1 MTTEQLAVYFI
12 NALLLYKTMRY
23 KFFINRIF
31 QISAFGVFFTLA
43 VAAQTGWLVA
53 QQNKSK
59 GDYNAVFF
67 SNTENGWIGGDGGL
81 IARTT
86 DGGRSWTQTSLG
98 TNDAVN
104 DVYFRGEEKG
114 YALAG
119 ERVFSTTD
127 GGQNWR
133 EERIL
138 RAADYGRAKPEL
150 YSIRFPNKKNG
161 WIVGS
166 VSEGDA
172 VVESLV
178 LHSSDGGQLW
188 RKVRVPTNEELI
200 HLDFVSDERGW
211 IVGANG
217 TILMTDDAGET
228 WRKQLS
234 GTTSTLYHVDFKNS
248 EKGWAVGGKGTI
260 LMTIDGGT
268 NWTKAASGVPGS
280 LLSIEFVNER
290 NGWAV
295 GRGGVILRSDDG
307 GRTWIRQ
314 DSQTKENLFA
324 LFVGKKSNWA
334 VGGKGMI
341 LRYER

>member
-1 MTTEQLAVYFI
+1 MQ
-12 NALLLYKTMRY
+12 Y
-23 KFFINRIF
+23 KFIINRFF
-31 QISAFGVFFTLA
+31 QILVFSVFSTLA
-43 VAAQTGWLVA
+43 VFAQSGWMIA

-59 GDYNAVFF
+59 GDYNTVFF
-67 SNTENGWIGGDGGL
+67 ANSDDGWIGGDNGF

-98 TNDAVN
+98 TKDAVN

-127 GGQNWR
+127 GGGTWR

-200 HLDFVSDERGW
+200 HLDFVNDERGW

-217 TILMTDDAGET
+217 TILMTDDGGES
-228 WRKQLS
+228 WRKQLT
-234 GTTSTLYHVDFKNS
+234 GITVTLYHVDFRNS

-260 LMTIDGGT
+260 LLTTDGGV
-268 NWTKAASGVPGS
+268 NWTKAPSGVTGS
-280 LLSIEFVNER
+280 LLSVEFVNDR

-295 GRGGVILRSDDG
+295 GRAGVVLRSDDG

-314 DSQTKENLFA
+314 DSQTKDNLFA
-324 LFVGKKSNWA
+324 LFAGKKTNWA
-334 VGGKGMI
+334 VGGKGLI
-341 LRYER
+341 LKYER

>member
-1 MTTEQLAVYFI
+1 MQ
-12 NALLLYKTMRY
+12 YKI
-23 KFFINRIF
+23 FINRIF
-31 QISAFGVFFTLA
+31 RVIVFGVFCSVTI
-43 VAAQTGWLVA
+43 AAQTGWLVA

-59 GDYNAVFF
+59 GDYNTVFF
-67 SNTENGWIGGDGGL
+67 SNNNDGWIGGDGGF

-86 DGGRSWTQTSLG
+86 DGGRSWTQTSLP
-98 TNDAVN
+98 TKDAVN
-104 DVYFRGEEKG
+104 DIYFRGEEKG

-119 ERVFSTTD
+119 DQVFSTTD
-127 GGQNWR
+127 GGQTWR

-138 RAADYGRAKPEL
+138 RAGDYGRAKPEL

-217 TILMTDDAGET
+217 TILMTDDGGES
-228 WRKQLS
+228 WRRQLS
-234 GTTSTLYHVDFKNS
+234 AVTVTLYHVDFRNS
-248 EKGWAVGGKGTI
+248 ERGWAVGGRGTI
-260 LMTIDGGT
+260 LTTTDGGI
-268 NWTKAASGVPGS
+268 NWTKAASGVTGS
-280 LLSIEFVNER
+280 LLSVEFVNER

-295 GRGGVILRSDDG
+295 GRAGVVLRSDDG

-324 LFVGKKSNWA
+324 LFAGKKANWA
-334 VGGKGMI
+334 VGGKGLI
-341 LRYER
+341 LKYER